1 LAVLVGSCGWAYEE
15 WEGLFY
21 PRGSKNKLELYT
33 HFFETVEVDSTF
45 YRMPGPSMVS
55 SWISNSPAG
64 FVFSLKL
71 PSTIT
76 HEKRLGLRGRV
87 DGELSA
93 FIESVAPL
101 RESGRMGVILVQ
113 LPSMFRRSRG
123 SIQGL
128 EGFLARLP
136 SDYRWAVEFRS
147 RGWWVPETWEML
159 SRYSV
164 GFVCV
169 DAPGLP
175 DNLVTT
181 TDFAYVRIHGRA
193 EKPWYNY
200 LYSEEELRPWASKIM
215 DAEASVKQVY
225 LYLNNHHMTYAV
237 VNSLQL
243 LRLLGRA
250 RPEHVELENRLLAAL
265 RGPTPSPTLLS
276 YLEEGETTLPEGVER
291 FTTPSRLASAAQIG
305 RSQVHIQLVSDS
317 RVTAFVRGYFIDIDR
332 RSRRLRH
339 NCEDFRKH
347 ADDRLLCKHILA
359 LLRVI
364 SPLVADG
371 FIRDLASRRD
381 DWAFESRSSF

>member
-1 LAVLVGSCGWAYEE
+1 MAVLVGACGWAYEE

-21 PRGSKNKLELYT
+21 PRGSRNKLGLYA
-33 HFFETVEVDSTF
+33 HYFETVEVDSTF

-55 SWISNSPAG
+55 SWISNSPDG
-64 FVFSLKL
+64 FTFSLKL

-76 HEKRLGLRGRV
+76 HEKRLGLRGPV
-87 DGELSA
+87 DEELST
-93 FIESVAPL
+93 FLETIAPL
-101 RESGRMGVILVQ
+101 RESGKMGVILVQ
-113 LPSMFRRSRG
+113 LPSMFRRSRR
-123 SIQGL
+123 SIRGL
-128 EGFLARLP
+128 EEFLAKLP

-159 SRYSV
+159 SRFSV

-181 TDFAYVRIHGRA
+181 TDFAYIRIHGRA
-193 EKPWYNY
+193 QKPWYNY
-200 LYSEEELRPWASKIM
+200 LYTEEELRPWASKVR
-215 DAEASVKQVY
+215 DAEASVNRVY
-225 LYLNNHHMTYAV
+225 LYLNNHHMAYAV

-250 RPEHVELENRLLAAL
+250 RPEHVELENRLLTAIRA
-265 RGPTPSPTLLS
+265 PPATPTLLS
-276 YLEEGETTLPEGVER
+276 YLGEGATLPEAVER

-305 RSQVHIQLVSDS
+305 RSQVHLQLVTDS
-317 RVTAFVRGYFIDIDR
+317 RVTAFVRGYFVDIDR

-347 ADDRLLCKHILA
+347 VEERLLCKHILA
-359 LLRVI
+359 LLRVV

-371 FIRDLASRRD
+371 FIRDLASRPG